1 VSIDVDVMDMPPVP
15 GWVSAKPNG
24 MTYAEQRDTLP
35 AIAARLDVVGFI
47 RDQQRWRDRVAARR

>member
-1 VSIDVDVMDMPPVP
+1 MDMPPVP